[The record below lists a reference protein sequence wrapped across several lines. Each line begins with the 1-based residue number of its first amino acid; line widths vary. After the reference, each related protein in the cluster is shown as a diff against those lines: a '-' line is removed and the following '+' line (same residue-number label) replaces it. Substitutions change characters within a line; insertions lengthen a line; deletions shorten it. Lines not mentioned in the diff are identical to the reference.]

1 MRRDNVDFEVEAAK
15 VIALM
20 GEVRPTDAAEGMLA
34 SLLITTHAWAMDSL
48 ARAANAPSLTVRDL
62 LTIEAARF
70 VGQHL
75 AVADML

>member
-1 MRRDNVDFEVEAAK
+1 VRRDNVDFEVEAAK

-20 GEVRPTDAAEGMLA
+20 GVCPTDAAEGMLA